1 MTQQIFKPL
10 DYQAKAT
17 QAVVD
22 CFAGQ
27 PRIEGVQYQ
36 IDPGQISGMGDAAA
50 QTSLFEEGLRNAPLK
65 LSDADL
71 LENIRKVQMAQHLPP
86 SGELAK
92 SKAAPVNLDVEMETG
107 TGKTYVYID
116 TMYRLFAEYGWSKFI
131 IIVPSIAIR
140 EGVKKTLEDT
150 EGWFHS
156 LYGHKIRHFVYSS
169 SQLNKLTAFS
179 EDGGLHCMIINTQA
193 FTADVR
199 AADTGRGAGRIIFDT
214 PDSFQSRRPID
225 VIAGNRPILILDEPQ
240 RMEGAKTQAAMTHFQ
255 SPLALRFS
263 ATHKTRYN
271 LVHRLDALDAYNRK
285 LVKKIQVKG
294 VTTKGLPG
302 LDGYLYLSGFRTF
315 TDGRKPEA
323 RVMIE
328 HGLKGGQVKRKPV
341 WLRDG
346 DRLEEKSGGLAEYA
360 GYTVSNID
368 VTQRTV
374 EFTNGEL
381 LEEGRVTGDTSENAV
396 RRVQIRETIRAHFDR
411 ERLLH
416 ARGIKVLSLFFIDE
430 VAKYRI
436 YGEDGEK
443 QNGLYAQMFEEEY
456 QRALNEL
463 AELDTT
469 DQAWLAYVKRDRPEQ
484 VHDGYFSIDKK
495 GRMVDPSVNK
505 TGDEKGEAKD
515 ESSYDLILKN
525 KGRLLSLDEPV
536 RFIFS
541 HSALREGWDNPNVFT
556 ICTLKQSDHE
566 IGKRQEV
573 GRGLRI
579 SVDANGH
586 RTDDKSIVHQ
596 INVLTVIASESYEDF
611 AKALQDEMADALKG
625 RPREATA
632 AYFQTL
638 SITTPTG
645 AHDVTQAQASE
656 LEYWLIGERYIDP
669 ARHITAKWHEDRD
682 TIAEAIAAGASGK
695 LSEASEEAQAIWE
708 NFPYALQEHAAEF
721 VALVDTVFDETALRR
736 MTGNARKMVMPEV
749 RRKNLEKEAFL
760 ELWNQIN
767 KQAVYFTDFDTESL
781 ITRAVARLDKDLSVD
796 RQRIIVTGAELGT
809 GIGVEN
815 IRSRSAFREERTRS
829 ETYEDAV
836 DSTVRFDLIG
846 QLASLA
852 RLTRQTTGRILTGIN
867 ANTFAMFGQ
876 NPEMFLRKVAEL
888 IRREKVA
895 LAIESLRYEKTGQT
909 YDVSIFETDRQE
921 IPLEDALETSK
932 HVYNYVAVDSKNE
945 RDFSSELEAAE
956 EVIVYAK
963 LPRGFTIPTPG
974 GPYNP
979 DWAIALEF
987 AGERQIY
994 FVAETKGDTTKE
1006 QLRLAELHNTDSAER
1021 YFRDIAPEIQFK
1033 KIKDYDELL
1042 RAIGQAS

>member
-1 MTQQIFKPL
+1 MTKQIFKPL
-10 DYQAKAT
+10 DYQATAA

-22 CFAGQ
+22 CFTGQ
-27 PRIEGVQYQ
+27 PRIQGVQYQ
-36 IDPGQISGMGDAAA
+36 IDPGKDAAA
-50 QTSLFEEGLRNAPLK
+50 QSSMFEEGLRNAPLK
-65 LSDADL
+65 LSDAKL
-71 LENIRKVQMAQHLPP
+71 LENIRKVQMAQHLMP
-86 SGELAK
+86 SGELAT
-92 SKAAPVNLDVEMETG
+92 SQAAPVNLDVEMETG

-116 TMYRLFAEYGWSKFI
+116 TMYRLYAEYGWSKFI

-156 LYGHKIRHFVYSS
+156 LYGHKIRHFVYNSGD
-169 SQLNKLTAFS
+169 LPKINTFS
-179 EDGGLHCMIINTQA
+179 EDAGLHCMVINSQA
-193 FTADVR
+193 FVGDFKETQSNKAS
-199 AADTGRGAGRIIFDT
+199 RIIFGT

-225 VIAGNRPILILDEPQ
+225 VIAANNPILIIDEPQ
-240 RMEGAKTQAAMTHFQ
+240 RVEGQKASNKTRQALSYFNA
-255 SPLALRFS
+255 PVALRYS
-263 ATHKTRYN
+263 ATHAERHN
-271 LVHRLDALDAYNRK
+271 MVHRLDALDAYNRK

-302 LDGYLYLSGFRTF
+302 LDGYLYLSNFRTF

-328 HGLKGGQVKRKPV
+328 HGLKGGQVKRKPM

-346 DRLEEKSGGLAEYA
+346 DKLEEKSGGLAEYA

-374 EFTNGEL
+374 EFTNGEV

-396 RRVQIRETIRAHFDR
+396 RRVQIRETIRAHFER

-430 VAKYRI
+430 VAKYRL
-436 YGEDGEK
+436 YDDAGEK
-443 QNGLYAQMFEEEY
+443 ENGLYAQMFEEEY
-456 QRALNEL
+456 QRALDEL
-463 AELDTT
+463 KELDTT
-469 DQAWLAYVKRDRPEQ
+469 DQAWLSYVKRDQPHE

-495 GRMVDPSVNK
+495 GKMVDPSVSK

-525 KGRLLSLDEPV
+525 KGRLLSLEEPK

-586 RTDDKSIVHQ
+586 RTDDKSVVHQ
-596 INVLTVIASESYEDF
+596 INVLTVIASESYDDF

-625 RPREATA
+625 RQREATA

-638 SITTPTG
+638 SITTAAG
-645 AHDVTQAQASE
+645 SQEVTQAEAGE

-669 ARHITAKWHEDRD
+669 ARHITAKWHESREI
-682 TIAEAIAAGASGK
+682 IAEAVAAGASGTIE
-695 LSEASEEAQAIWE
+695 EASGEAQDIWAR
-708 NFPYALQEHAAEF
+708 FPYSLQSNAAEF
-721 VALVDTVFDETALRR
+721 VALVDTVFDETALHR
-736 MTGNARKMVMPEV
+736 MTGNGRKMVMPEV
-749 RRKNLEKEAFL
+749 RRKNLEKQAFL
-760 ELWNQIN
+760 ELWNRIN
-767 KQAVYFTDFDTESL
+767 KKAVYFTDFDTERL
-781 ITRAVARLDKDLSVD
+781 IASAIARLDSDLSVD

-815 IRSRSAFREERTRS
+815 VRSRSAFRNERSRS
-829 ETYEDAV
+829 EYQEEAV
-836 DSTVRFDLIG
+836 ESEVRFDLIG
-846 QLASLA
+846 QLASLT
-852 RLTRQTTGRILTGIN
+852 RLTRQTTGRILSGIK
-867 ANTFAMFGQ
+867 ASTFAMFGQ
-876 NPEMFLRKVAEL
+876 NPEMFLRKAADY

-895 LAIESLRYEKTGQT
+895 LAIETLRYEKTGQT
-909 YDVSIFETDRQE
+909 YDVSIFETDRYE
-921 IPLEDALETSK
+921 IPSEDALATTK
-932 HVYNYVAVDSKNE
+932 HVYNHVAVDSKNE
-945 RDFSSELEAAE
+945 RGFAQELEAAE

-974 GPYNP
+974 GTYNP
-979 DWAIALEF
+979 DWAIALETK
-987 AGERQIY
+987 GHRQIY
-994 FVAETKGDTTKE
+994 FVAETKGDTMIE
-1006 QLRLAELHNTDSAER
+1006 QLRLSETQAIGSADR
-1021 YFRDIAPEIQFK
+1021 YFRDVSPDVTFK
-1033 KIKDYDELL
+1033 KIEGFDELL
-1042 RAIGQAS
+1042 NAIT

>member
-1 MTQQIFKPL
+1 MTKQIFKPL
-10 DYQAKAT
+10 DYQAKAA

-36 IDPGQISGMGDAAA
+36 MDPGKDAAA
-50 QTSLFEEGLRNAPLK
+50 QSSMFEEGLRNAPLK

-71 LENIRKVQMAQHLPP
+71 LANIRTVQMAQHLPP
-86 SGELAK
+86 SGELAT

-116 TMYRLFAEYGWSKFI
+116 TMYRLYAEYGWSKFI

-156 LYGHKIRHFVYSS
+156 LYGHKIRHFVYNSG
-169 SQLNKLTAFS
+169 QLNKLTSFS

-199 AADTGRGAGRIIFDT
+199 AGDTGRGAGRIIFDT

-285 LVKKIQVKG
+285 LVKKIQVRG

-302 LDGYLYLSGFRTF
+302 LDGYLYLSNFRTF

-346 DRLEEKSGGLAEYA
+346 DKLEEKSGGLAEYA

-374 EFTNGEL
+374 EFTNGEV

-396 RRVQIRETIRAHFDR
+396 RRVQIRETIRAHFER

-430 VAKYRI
+430 VAKYRL

-443 QNGLYAQMFEEEY
+443 QNGLYARLFEEEY
-456 QRALNEL
+456 QRALDEL
-463 AELDTT
+463 KELDTT
-469 DQAWLAYVKRDRPEQ
+469 DQAWLTYVKRDRPEQ

-495 GRMVDPSVNK
+495 GRLVDPSVNK
-505 TGDEKGEAKD
+505 TGDEKGESKD

-525 KGRLLSLDEPV
+525 KGRLLSLDEPK

-586 RTDDKSIVHQ
+586 RTDDKSVVHQ
-596 INVLTVIASESYEDF
+596 INVLTVIASESYDDF

-625 RPREATA
+625 RQREASV

-638 SITTPTG
+638 SVNTPEG
-645 AHDVTQAQASE
+645 SREVTQQEARE
-656 LEYWLIGERYIDP
+656 LEFWLTVERYIDQ
-669 ARHITAKWHEDRD
+669 AYHITPKWHENRD
-682 TIAEAIAAGASGK
+682 TIAEAASAGTLGK
-695 LSEASEEAQAIWE
+695 IDEASTEAQALWVS
-708 NFPYALQEHAAEF
+708 FPQALQEHAAEY

-760 ELWNQIN
+760 ELWDRINQ
-767 KQAVYFTDFDTESL
+767 KAVYFTDFDTEKL
-781 ITRAVARLDKDLSVD
+781 ISSAIARLDSDLSVD

-809 GIGVEN
+809 GIGVEDV
-815 IRSRSAFREERTRS
+815 RSRTAFREERSRS
-829 ETYEDAV
+829 EYHEGSVESD
-836 DSTVRFDLIG
+836 VRFDLIG
-846 QLASLA
+846 QLASLT
-852 RLTRQTTGRILTGIN
+852 RLTRRTTGSILTGIK
-867 ANTFAMFGQ
+867 ASTFAMFGQ
-876 NPEMFLRKVAEL
+876 NPEMFLRKAADL
-888 IRREKVA
+888 IRRQKVA
-895 LAIESLRYEKTGQT
+895 LSIESLRYEKTGQT
-909 YDVSIFETDRQE
+909 YDVSIFETDRYE
-921 IPLEDALETSK
+921 IPLESALEASN

-945 RDFSSELEAAE
+945 RSFAQELEAAE

-963 LPRGFTIPTPG
+963 LPRGFMIPTPG
-974 GPYNP
+974 GSYNP

-994 FVAETKGDTTKE
+994 FVAETKADTSTE
-1006 QLRLAELHNTDSAER
+1006 QLRLAEIQSIDSAER
-1021 YFRDIAPEIQFK
+1021 YFQDVSPGVTFR
-1033 KIKDYDELL
+1033 KIDGYDELMQ
-1042 RAIGQAS
+1042 AIS

>member
-1 MTQQIFKPL
+1 MTRQIFKPL
-10 DYQAKAT
+10 DYQAKAA

-27 PRIEGVQYQ
+27 PRIEGVSYQ
-36 IDPGQISGMGDAAA
+36 IDPGKDVQA
-50 QTSLFEEGLRNAPLK
+50 QATMFEEGLRNAPLK

-71 LENIRKVQMAQHLPP
+71 LANIRTVQMAQHLPP
-86 SGELAK
+86 SGELVR

-116 TMYRLFAEYGWSKFI
+116 TMYRLYAEYGWSKFI

-140 EGVKKTLEDT
+140 EGVLKTFSDT
-150 EGWFHS
+150 EDWFQA
-156 LYGHKIRHFVYSS
+156 LYGHKVRYFVYNSG
-169 SQLNKLTAFS
+169 QLNKLTSFS
-179 EDGGLHCMIINTQA
+179 EDAGLHCMIINTQA
-193 FTADVR
+193 FTTDVR
-199 AADTGRGAGRIIFDT
+199 SAETGRGGGRIIFDT

-255 SPLALRFS
+255 SPLALRYS

-346 DRLEEKSGGLAEYA
+346 DKLEEKSGGLSEYA
-360 GYTVSNID
+360 GFTVSNID
-368 VTQRTV
+368 AVQRTV
-374 EFTNGEL
+374 EFTNGEV
-381 LEEGRVTGDTSENAV
+381 LEEGRVTGDTSEGAV
-396 RRVQIRETIRAHFDR
+396 RRVQIRETIRAHFER

-430 VAKYRI
+430 VAKYRV
-436 YGEDGEK
+436 YQEGEPTPGV
-443 QNGLYAQMFEEEY
+443 YAQVFEEEY
-456 QRALNEL
+456 QRALDEL
-463 AELDTT
+463 QELDAT
-469 DQAWLAYVKRDRPEQ
+469 DEAWLKYVKRDLPRQ
-484 VHDGYFSIDKK
+484 VHEGYFSIDKA

-525 KGRLLSLDEPV
+525 KERLLSLDEPV

-579 SVDANGH
+579 SVDSNGH

-625 RPREATA
+625 RPREASA

-638 SITTPTG
+638 SVATPEG
-645 AHDVTQAQASE
+645 TQEVSQAEASE

-669 ARHITAKWHEDRD
+669 ARHITSKWHENREV
-682 TIAEAIAAGASGK
+682 IAEAVAAGAAGK
-695 LSEASEEAQAIWE
+695 IEDASEDARAVWASFPCALKE
-708 NFPYALQEHAAEF
+708 NSAEY
-721 VALVDTVFDETALRR
+721 VALVDTVFDESALRR
-736 MTGNARKMVMPEV
+736 MTGNGRKMVMPEV

-760 ELWNQIN
+760 ELWNRIN
-767 KQAVYFTDFDTESL
+767 QKAVYFTDFNTERL
-781 ITRAVARLDKDLSVD
+781 VKRAIARLDSDLTVD
-796 RQRIIVTGAELGT
+796 RQRIIVTGAELAT
-809 GIGVEN
+809 GLQVEDV
-815 IRSRSAFREERTRS
+815 RSRSAFRAEQSRS
-829 ETYEDAV
+829 EYQEVAV
-836 DSTVRFDLIG
+836 DSSVRFDLIG
-846 QLASLA
+846 QLASLT
-852 RLTRQTTGRILTGIN
+852 RLTRVTTGEILTGIK
-867 ANTFAMFGQ
+867 ASTFAMFGQ
-876 NPEMFLRKVAEL
+876 NPEMFLRKAAEL

-909 YDVSIFETDRQE
+909 YDISIFETDRYE
-921 IPLEDALETSK
+921 IPLDDALQATS

-945 RDFSSELEAAE
+945 RNFAKELEAAE

-974 GPYNP
+974 GSYNP
-979 DWAIALEF
+979 DWAIALEWS
-987 AGERQIY
+987 GHRQIY
-994 FVAETKGDTTKE
+994 FVAETKADTSEE
-1006 QLRLAELHNTDSAER
+1006 QLRLAELQSIGSAEC
-1021 YFRDIAPEIQFK
+1021 YFRDISPEVTFK
-1033 KIKDYDELL
+1033 KIDGFEELMQ
-1042 RAIGQAS
+1042 AIS

>member
-1 MTQQIFKPL
+1 MTKQIFKPL
-10 DYQAKAT
+10 DYQATAA

-22 CFAGQ
+22 CFTGQ
-27 PRIEGVQYQ
+27 PRIEGVSYQ
-36 IDPGQISGMGDAAA
+36 MDPGKDAASQA
-50 QTSLFEEGLRNAPLK
+50 SMFEEGLRNAPLT

-71 LENIRKVQMAQHLPP
+71 LENVRKVQMAQHLPP
-86 SGELAK
+86 SGELAT
-92 SKAAPVNLDVEMETG
+92 SKAAPLNFDVEMETG

-116 TMYRLFAEYGWSKFI
+116 TMYRLYAEYGWSKFI
-131 IIVPSIAIR
+131 VIVPSIAIR

-150 EGWFHS
+150 EDWFQS
-156 LYGHKIRHFVYSS
+156 LYGHKIRHFVYNSG
-169 SQLNKLTAFS
+169 QLNKLTSFS

-199 AADTGRGAGRIIFDT
+199 AGDTGRGAGRIIFDT

-225 VIAGNRPILILDEPQ
+225 VIASNRPILILDEPQ
-240 RMEGAKTQAAMTHFQ
+240 RMEGVKTQAAMTHFK
-255 SPLALRFS
+255 SPLALRYS

-302 LDGYLYLSGFRTF
+302 LDGYLYLSNFRTF

-346 DRLEEKSGGLAEYA
+346 DKLKEKSGGLAEYA

-374 EFTNGEL
+374 EFTNSEV

-396 RRVQIRETIRAHFDR
+396 RRVQIRETIRAHFER
-411 ERLLH
+411 ERQLH

-430 VAKYRI
+430 VAKYRL

-443 QNGLYAQMFEEEY
+443 ESGLFARMFEEEY
-456 QRALNEL
+456 QRALDEL
-463 AELDTT
+463 KELDTT
-469 DQAWLAYVKRDRPEQ
+469 DQAWLTYVKRDQPHE

-505 TGDEKGEAKD
+505 NGDEKGEARD

-596 INVLTVIASESYEDF
+596 INVLTVVASESYEDF
-611 AKALQDEMADALKG
+611 AKGLQDEMVEALKG
-625 RPREATA
+625 RPREASVAFFTGKTI
-632 AYFQTL
+632 QTE
-638 SITTPTG
+638 TG
-645 AHDVTQAQASE
+645 TKEIDENEARLLHF
-656 LEYWLIGERYIDP
+656 WLVQNGYIDHFDHIQP
-669 ARHITAKWHEDRD
+669 AWH
-682 TIAEAIAAGASGK
+682 
-695 LSEASEEAQAIWE
+695 EAQAANSVAE
-708 NFPYALQEHAAEF
+708 LPEGLADHADQYTN
-721 VALVDTVFDETALRR
+721 LVNTVFDEAALRS
-736 MTGNARKMVMPEV
+736 MVGNSRKMVMPEV

-760 ELWNQIN
+760 ELWNRIN
-767 KQAVYFTDFDTESL
+767 QKAVYFTDFDTVKL
-781 ITRAVARLDKDLSVD
+781 VKRAIARLNNGLSVD
-796 RQRIIVTGAELGT
+796 RQRILVTGAELAT
-809 GIGVEN
+809 GLSVEDV
-815 IRSRSAFREERTRS
+815 RGRSAFRDERSRYEYQDEAVES
-829 ETYEDAV
+829 E
-836 DSTVRFDLIG
+836 VRFDLVG
-846 QLASLA
+846 QLSSLT
-852 RLTRQTTGRILTGIN
+852 RLTRATAGKILTGISPK
-867 ANTFAMFGQ
+867 TFAMFGQ
-876 NPEMFLRKVAEL
+876 NPEMFLRKAADLV
-888 IRREKVA
+888 RREKVA

-909 YDVSIFETDRQE
+909 YDVSIFETDRYE
-921 IPLEDALETSK
+921 VPFDDALEATN

-945 RDFSSELEAAE
+945 RNFAQQLEAAQ

-974 GPYNP
+974 GSYNP
-979 DWAIALEF
+979 DWAIALESK
-987 AGERQIY
+987 GTRQIY
-994 FVAETKGDTTKE
+994 FVAETKADTSKE
-1006 QLRLAELHNTDSAER
+1006 QLRLAELQSINSAEC
-1021 YFRDIAPEIQFK
+1021 YFRDVSPEVTFK
-1033 KIKDYDELL
+1033 KIDSFDQMLQ
-1042 RAIGQAS
+1042 AIT

>member
-1 MTQQIFKPL
+1 MTKQIFKPL
-10 DYQAKAT
+10 DYQATAA

-22 CFAGQ
+22 CFNGQ
-27 PRIEGVQYQ
+27 PRIEGVSYQ
-36 IDPGQISGMGDAAA
+36 LDPGKDAAA
-50 QTSLFEEGLRNAPLK
+50 QSTMFEEGLRNSPLR

-71 LENIRKVQMAQHLPP
+71 LSNIRTVQMAQHLPP
-86 SGELAK
+86 SGELAT

-116 TMYRLFAEYGWSKFI
+116 TMYRLYAEYGWSKFI

-150 EGWFHS
+150 EQWFHS
-156 LYGHKIRHFVYSS
+156 LYGHKIRHFVYNSG
-169 SQLNKLTAFS
+169 QLNKLTSFS

-199 AADTGRGAGRIIFDT
+199 AGDTGRGAGRIIFDT

-225 VIAGNRPILILDEPQ
+225 VIAGNRPVLILDEPQ
-240 RMEGAKTQAAMTHFQ
+240 RMEGAKTQGAMTHFQ
-255 SPLALRFS
+255 SPLALRYS

-302 LDGYLYLSGFRTF
+302 LDGYLYLSNLRTF

-328 HGLKGGQVKRKPV
+328 HGLQGGQVKRKPM

-346 DRLEEKSGGLAEYA
+346 DKLEERSGGLSEYA
-360 GYTVSNID
+360 GFTVSNID
-368 VTQRTV
+368 AVQRTV
-374 EFTNGEL
+374 EFTNGEV
-381 LEEGRVTGDTSENAV
+381 LEEGKVTGDTSEHAV
-396 RRVQIRETIRAHFDR
+396 RRVQIRETIRAHFER

-430 VAKYRI
+430 VAKYRD
-436 YGEDGEK
+436 YDREDE
-443 QNGLYAQMFEEEY
+443 NGLYARMFEGEY
-456 QRALNEL
+456 QRALDEL
-463 AELDTT
+463 KELDTT
-469 DQAWLAYVKRDRPEQ
+469 DQAWLTYVKRDRPDR
-484 VHDGYFSIDKK
+484 VHEGYFSIDKT
-495 GRMVDPSVNK
+495 GRLVDPSVNK
-505 TGDEKGEAKD
+505 IGDEKGEAKD

-579 SVDANGH
+579 SVDSNGH

-611 AKALQDEMADALKG
+611 AKALQDEMAEALKG
-625 RPREATA
+625 RPREASA

-638 SITTPTG
+638 SVSTPEG
-645 AHDVTQAQASE
+645 TQEVSQAEAAE

-669 ARHITAKWHEDRD
+669 ARHITSKWHENREV
-682 TIAEAIAAGASGK
+682 IAEAVTAGIAGK
-695 LSEASEEAQAIWE
+695 IEETSEEARAVWAG
-708 NFPYALQEHAAEF
+708 FPYALQQYAGEY
-721 VALVDTVFDETALRR
+721 VALVDTVFDESALRR
-736 MTGNARKMVMPEV
+736 MTGNGRRMVMPEV

-760 ELWNQIN
+760 ELWHRIN
-767 KQAVYFTDFDTESL
+767 RKAVYFSDFDTERL
-781 ITRAVARLDKDLSVD
+781 IKSAIVRLDNDLTVD
-796 RQRIIVTGAELGT
+796 RQKIIVTGAELAT
-809 GIGVEN
+809 GLGVEDVRSRAAFRDE
-815 IRSRSAFREERTRS
+815 RSRSEYHEE
-829 ETYEDAV
+829 AV
-836 DSTVRFDLIG
+836 ESDVRFDLIG
-846 QLASLA
+846 QLSSLT
-852 RLTRQTTGRILTGIN
+852 RLTRITTGEILSGIK
-867 ANTFAMFGQ
+867 ASTFAMFGQ
-876 NPEMFLRKVAEL
+876 NPEMFLRKAGEL

-909 YDVSIFETDRQE
+909 YDVSIFETDRYE
-921 IPLEDALETSK
+921 IPLDDALESTSN
-932 HVYNYVAVDSKNE
+932 VYNYVAVDSKNE
-945 RDFSSELEAAE
+945 RTFAKELEAAE

-974 GPYNP
+974 GSYNP
-979 DWAIALEF
+979 DWAIALESDKH
-987 AGERQIY
+987 RQIY
-994 FVAETKGDTTKE
+994 FVAETKADTSEE
-1006 QLRLAELHNTDSAER
+1006 QLRLAELQSIDSAEC
-1021 YFRDIAPEIQFK
+1021 YFRDVSPEVSFK
-1033 KIKDYDELL
+1033 KIDGFDELMQ
-1042 RAIGQAS
+1042 AIT

>member
-1 MTQQIFKPL
+1 MTKQIFKPL
-10 DYQAKAT
+10 DYQAKAA
-17 QAVVD
+17 QAVVE

-36 IDPGQISGMGDAAA
+36 IDPGKDAAA
-50 QTSLFEEGLRNAPLK
+50 QSSMFEEGLRNAPLK

-71 LENIRKVQMAQHLPP
+71 LGKIRTVQMAQHLPP
-86 SGELAK
+86 SGELVR

-116 TMYRLFAEYGWSKFI
+116 TMYRLYAEYGWSKFI
-131 IIVPSIAIR
+131 IVVPSIAIR
-140 EGVKKTLEDT
+140 EGVLKTFSDT
-150 EGWFHS
+150 EDWFQA
-156 LYGHKIRHFVYSS
+156 LYGHKVRYFVYNSG
-169 SQLNKLTAFS
+169 QLNKLTSFS
-179 EDGGLHCMIINTQA
+179 EDAGLHCMIINTQA
-193 FTADVR
+193 FTTDVR
-199 AADTGRGAGRIIFDT
+199 SADTGRGAGRIIFDT

-240 RMEGAKTQAAMTHFQ
+240 RMEGAKTQAAMEHFNA
-255 SPLALRFS
+255 PLALRFS
-263 ATHKTRYN
+263 ATHKTRHS

-285 LVKKIQVKG
+285 LVKKINVRG

-302 LDGYLYLSGFRTF
+302 LDGYLYLSAFRTF
-315 TDGRKPEA
+315 IDGRKPEA

-346 DRLEEKSGGLAEYA
+346 DKLEEKSGGLSEYA
-360 GYTVSNID
+360 GFTVSNID
-368 VTQRTV
+368 AVQRTV
-374 EFTNGEL
+374 EFTNGEV
-381 LEEGRVTGDTSENAV
+381 LEEGKVTGDTSESAV

-436 YGEDGEK
+436 YQEGEPTPGI
-443 QNGLYAQMFEEEY
+443 YAQMFEEEY
-456 QRALNEL
+456 QRALDEL
-463 AELDTT
+463 HELDAT
-469 DQAWLAYVKRDRPEQ
+469 DEAWLKYVRRDLPTQ
-484 VHDGYFSIDKK
+484 VHEGYFSIDKA

-505 TGDEKGEAKD
+505 SGDEKGEAKD

-579 SVDANGH
+579 SVDSNGH
-586 RTDDKSIVHQ
+586 RTDDKSVVHQ

-625 RPREATA
+625 RPREASA

-638 SITTPTG
+638 SVATPDG
-645 AHDVTQAQASE
+645 AQEVSQAEAAE

-669 ARHITAKWHEDRD
+669 ARHITSKWHENREA
-682 TIAEAIAAGASGK
+682 IAEAVAAGAAGK
-695 LSEASEEAQAIWE
+695 IEDASEEARTVWAS
-708 NFPYALQEHAAEF
+708 FPYALQESAAEF
-721 VALVDTVFDETALRR
+721 VALVDTVFDESALRK
-736 MTGNARKMVMPEV
+736 MTGNGRKMVMPEV

-760 ELWNQIN
+760 ELWNRIN
-767 KQAVYFTDFDTESL
+767 RKAVYFTDFNTERL
-781 ITRAVARLDKDLSVD
+781 IKSAIARVDSDLTVD
-796 RQRIIVTGAELGT
+796 RQRIIVTGAEMAT
-809 GIGVEN
+809 GLRVEDV
-815 IRSRSAFREERTRS
+815 RSRSAFRDARSRS
-829 ETYEDAV
+829 EYQEEAV
-836 DSTVRFDLIG
+836 DSSVRFDLIG
-846 QLASLA
+846 QLGALT
-852 RLTRQTTGRILTGIN
+852 RLTRVTTGKILTGIKPS
-867 ANTFAMFGQ
+867 TFAMFGQ
-876 NPEMFLRKVAEL
+876 NPEMFLRKAAEL

-909 YDVSIFETDRQE
+909 YDVSIFETDRYE
-921 IPLEDALETSK
+921 IPLDDALETTS

-945 RDFSSELEAAE
+945 RSFAEELEAAE

-974 GPYNP
+974 GSYNP
-979 DWAIALEF
+979 DWAIAMESD
-987 AGERQIY
+987 GHRQIY
-994 FVAETKGDTTKE
+994 FVAETKADTSEE
-1006 QLRLAELHNTDSAER
+1006 QLRLAELQGISSAEC
-1021 YFRDIAPEIQFK
+1021 YFRDIAPEVIFK
-1033 KIKDYDELL
+1033 KIDGFDELMQ
-1042 RAIGQAS
+1042 AIC